1 MDLVTRKI
9 GLDGGALVRRFF
21 ALVRADLAAAEPS
34 AGAAVT
40 GPVADALARLED
52 ATAHLETAAAPEVGA
67 AATDYLR
74 LFALVAFG
82 WMWARMAAAAAPLGD
97 AATRT
102 ERRKPVLAQF
112 FVDRMLPQSEALSAT
127 LAASAEST
135 MVLEAEDL

>member
-1 MDLVTRKI
+1 MI
-9 GLDGGALVRRFF
+9 ESRRCRAIRVQSFRRRSRLPF
-21 ALVRADLAAAEPS
+21 ARRQ
-34 AGAAVT
+34 GQ
-40 GPVADALARLED
+40 RH
-52 ATAHLETAAAPEVGA
+52 AHLETAAAPEVGA